1 MSVFHSI
8 SDAMARV
15 HTNCRLRLGPGF
27 QYTWIPTSYPT
38 QILPSRCGL
47 DDFLNTKRAC
57 LMRRVQF
64 CSSFFF
70 VGYAKS
76 QWNCNPFSEFHFK
89 MGFHKRSAPKG
100 GGTIVLADLR
110 LNCLAKQ
117 NQFQFQTKRF
127 AKMTPDVLMQCIG
140 LSLFTSIKNCNK
152 WPAIKYEIS
161 SEVFSLIAL
170 AIASKGLTRF
180 KEMIDENDL

>member
-1 MSVFHSI
+1 MSNFVVRS
-8 SDAMARV
+8 
-15 HTNCRLRLGPGF
+15 
-27 QYTWIPTSYPT
+27 
-38 QILPSRCGL
+38 
-47 DDFLNTKRAC
+47 
-57 LMRRVQF
+57 
-64 CSSFFF
+64 FF

-76 QWNCNPFSEFHFK
+76 QSNSNPFSEFQFE

-100 GGTIVLADLR
+100 GGPIVLADLR

-127 AKMTPDVLMQCIG
+127 AKMTQMCTPDVLMQYIG
-140 LSLFTSIKNCNK
+140 LSLFIPIKNCNK